1 MLTLKDKKVFVS
13 GAGAGMGRAV
23 SLLAGQAGASVIA
36 TDINKTALKGL
47 ETKNITT
54 SVLDVTN
61 KNQVIEFFN
70 NNCVFD
76 GIVNMAGWVHHGQ
89 IVETKEQDWHKSFKI
104 NVDSMYYVIS
114 AALPK
119 ILLNGK
125 GASIVNMAS
134 LASSLKGFKFR
145 TAYSSSKAAVI
156 GLTKS
161 IAVDYVEKGIRCNA
175 ICPGTIET
183 PSLHDRITALSNEL
197 GSKEKAQN
205 WFKDRQPMKRLGQP
219 NEIAKLIIYL
229 LSDDG
234 AYATGQCHII
244 DGGTMT

>member
-119 ILLNGK
+119 ILLKGK

>member
-1 MLTLKDKKVFVS
+1 MLTLKNKKVFVS

-23 SLLAGQAGASVIA
+23 SILADQAGASVVA
-36 TDINKTALKGL
+36 TDISKTALKGL
-47 ETKNITT
+47 ETKNIKTT
-54 SVLDVTN
+54 VLDVTKKHN
-61 KNQVIEFFN
+61 VYKFFKDN
-70 NNCVFD
+70 SPFD

-89 IVETKEQDWHKSFKI
+89 ISETTEQDWHKSFKI

-119 ILLNGK
+119 ILLNKK

-145 TAYSSSKAAVI
+145 AAYSSSKAAVI

-161 IAVDYVEKGIRCNA
+161 VAIDYVDKGIRCNA
-175 ICPGTIET
+175 VCPGTIET
-183 PSLHDRITALSNEL
+183 PSLHDRMTNLSKQL
-197 GSKEKAQN
+197 GSREKARN
-205 WFKDRQPMKRLGQP
+205 WFEERQPMKRLGQP

>member
-1 MLTLKDKKVFVS
+1 MLTLRNKNVFVS

-23 SLLAGQAGASVIA
+23 SLLADQAGAKVMA
-36 TDINKTALKGL
+36 TDLDKNALEGL
-47 ETKNITT
+47 ESKNT
-54 SVLDVTN
+54 STAVLDVTN
-61 KNQVIEFFN
+61 KNKVTEFFLN
-70 NNCVFD
+70 NSAFD

-89 IVETKEQDWHKSFKI
+89 IVDTTEHDWHKSFKI

-119 ILLNGK
+119 ILSKKK

-145 TAYSSSKAAVI
+145 TAYGSSKAAVI

-161 IAVDYVEKGIRCNA
+161 VAIDYIDEGIRCNA

-183 PSLHDRITALSNEL
+183 PSLNSRIDHLSKEL
-197 GSKEKAQN
+197 GSRQKAMS
-205 WFKDRQPMKRLGQP
+205 WFEDRQPMKRLGQP
-219 NEIAKLIIYL
+219 NEIAQLIIYL

-234 AYATGQCHII
+234 AYATGQCHVI
-244 DGGTMT
+244 DGGTMI

>member
-1 MLTLKDKKVFVS
+1 MLTLNNKKIFVS
-13 GAGAGMGRAV
+13 GASAGMGRAV
-23 SLLAGQAGASVIA
+23 SLLAAQAGAQVIA
-36 TDINKTALKGL
+36 TDINEVSLKEL
-47 ETKNITT
+47 RAQNITT
-54 SVLDVTN
+54 KVLDVTN
-61 KNQVIEFFN
+61 KDHVTHFFN
-70 NNCVFD
+70 DNDTFD
-76 GIVNMAGWVHHGQ
+76 GIVNIAGWVYHGQ
-89 IVETKEQDWHKSFKI
+89 IIETKEEDWHKSFKI

-114 AALPK
+114 SALPK
-119 ILLNGK
+119 ILLTKK

-134 LASSLKGFKFR
+134 LASSIKGFKFR
-145 TAYSSSKAAVI
+145 AAYGASKAAVI

-183 PSLHDRITALSNEL
+183 PSLHDRINALSKEV
-197 GSKEKAQN
+197 GSKEKAWN

-219 NEIAKLIIYL
+219 DEIAKLIIYL